1 MKSQDSYFEEIYQ
14 KYADKVYRFIYM
26 KCQNKELSED
36 VTQTTFLKA
45 IEHADSFKNECSV
58 MTWLCRIAQN
68 TLLDE
73 IKRREN
79 KNLSLNELPLEQT
92 ETEPSGDILSEYL
105 GRENKLNLYA
115 GIHRLDE
122 MQKEIV
128 LHRLLGLSFKEIGQ
142 ICNQSETWAR
152 VNFYR
157 AKEKLKREIGDE

>member
-14 KYADKVYRFIYM
+14 KYADKVYRYIYM

-45 IEHADSFKNECSV
+45 IDHADSFKNECSV

-79 KNLSLNELPLEQT
+79 KNLSLDELPLEQT
-92 ETEPSGDILSEYL
+92 ETEPSGDILNAYL